1 MAKKYTILIIPQDT
15 RNVRRFTT
23 PRWVLPFLLVLFM
36 VSVGMAGFWFQ
47 KFQSLSLQLPD
58 RLTLEQ
64 RQKFQDTQLQALAA
78 RLASY
83 KQQMAQLQSFNHRLR
98 VLANLEKPGEKSAFF
113 GVGGAENSQ
122 WGPGVRLSQSARD
135 RQIQSMQRDL
145 DRLKVASETELEV
158 QRELAKFLKE
168 RRSILA
174 STPSIWPV
182 RGWVTSGF
190 GNRLSPFTGKRQFHA
205 GLDISNRRGTPIKA
219 PAEGVVTFAGREG
232 GFGRM
237 LVLNHGHGIVT
248 RYGHLNKFHVK
259 VGQKVTRGQVV
270 ANLGNSGR
278 STGPHLHYEVL
289 LSGVP
294 TNPRYYI
301 LD

>member
-1 MAKKYTILIIPQDT
+1 
-15 RNVRRFTT
+15 
-23 PRWVLPFLLVLFM
+23 M